1 LLRKEDKTGW
11 IFAVDPATPFSR
23 GRHPLLEYSLIP
35 YVRMK
40 IVTAEE
46 AIALIPPDGVIGLGN
61 ACGEPQ
67 TLIEAL
73 IEACIRFKGAQ
84 LIGMIQF
91 SSQRIWKTDRGTHF
105 TWKTFMMDPF
115 LVEAAREGKA
125 DYIPCRYSEIPLLFS
140 EKILPLDVALVSVSP
155 PGPDG
160 SMSLGVSVDH
170 TFAMAKA
177 AKMVIGEINQQM
189 PWVEGETFLY
199 PSQIHYA
206 IQTDRS
212 LPQVNTEPLTEAD
225 RKIGSYIASLIPD
238 GATIQFG
245 IGKISHSFLASLRG
259 KKHLGIHSGLLV
271 DEIVDLIE
279 SGAIDNSLK
288 VLHRGKIIGT
298 TMIGT
303 DRLYRFVD
311 RNPDVESYPSS
322 YTHNAAILA
331 QLNHFYSINGA
342 LQVDLSGQVNAE
354 TVSGVQVSGIGG
366 QSDFVQGARL
376 SRGGRSIIALFSTT
390 PEEKTSRIVAHLER
404 DAAVSS
410 LRHDVDYVVTEYGIA
425 SLQGKSLG
433 ERARALVEI
442 SHPSFR
448 ETLKAESLKI
458 FSK

>member
-1 LLRKEDKTGW
+1 
-11 IFAVDPATPFSR
+11 
-23 GRHPLLEYSLIP
+23 
-35 YVRMK
+35 MK
-40 IVTAEE
+40 LVTIEE
-46 AIALIPPDGVIGLGN
+46 VIDLIPPKGVVGLGN

-67 TLIEAL
+67 TIIEAMV
-73 IEACIRFKGAQ
+73 EGRSRFKEIRFIGA
-84 LIGMIQF
+84 IQF
-91 SSQRIWKTDRGTHF
+91 SAQRFWRPDRGKCF
-105 TWKTFMMDPF
+105 SWRTFMMDHS

-125 DYIPCRYSEIPLLFS
+125 DYIPCRYSGISALFDQQVLS
-140 EKILPLDVALVSVSP
+140 LDMALVSVSP
-155 PGPDG
+155 PGPNG
-160 SMSLGVSVDH
+160 RMSLGVAVDH
-170 TFAMAKA
+170 TLSMAKA
-177 AKMVIGEINQQM
+177 ARVTIAEINRKM
-189 PWVEGETFLY
+189 PWVGGETFLS
-199 PSQIHYA
+199 PSEIDYA
-206 IQTDRS
+206 IETDRP
-212 LPQVNTEPLTEAD
+212 LPQIPGEPPTEVEQ
-225 RKIGSYIASLIPD
+225 KIGGFIADLIPD

-271 DEIVDLIE
+271 DEIVDLVE
-279 SGAIDNSLK
+279 SGAVDNSLK

-311 RNPDVESYPSS
+311 RNLDVESYPSS
-322 YTHNAAILA
+322 YTHNAVILA
-331 QLNHFYSINGA
+331 QLNHLYSINGA
-342 LQVDLSGQVNAE
+342 LEVDLSGQVNAE

-376 SRGGRSIIALFSTT
+376 SRGGKSIIALSSTT

-448 ETLKAESLKI
+448 EILEAESLKI
-458 FSK
+458 FTK